1 MLTIKTIIDKFKALT
16 TIKKVAVIIIILA
29 VFYIIFKTFTKST
42 FGALSTMGKDY
53 KAQTPGMSQTNFD
66 LFMITQYEDLNLSTS
81 TAYNTYFIIMQLV
94 PIPAIGKIAGNVGD
108 FNKLNDPSQIPPSVI
123 ATAVKQGTDFVQQWN
138 NLITDLRALDVEVW
152 NSSVASKK
160 LAQISPNLQSIP
172 NPTIDQIISEITEF
186 QIAATNYVLNYL
198 TSTQQ
203 PNYKSIDIA
212 TTIPAPVPSP
222 EI

>member
-1 MLTIKTIIDKFKALT
+1 MDI
-16 TIKKVAVIIIILA
+16 V
-29 VFYIIFKTFTKST
+29 
-42 FGALSTMGKDY
+42 
-53 KAQTPGMSQTNFD
+53 
-66 LFMITQYEDLNLSTS
+66 
-81 TAYNTYFIIMQLV
+81 
-94 PIPAIGKIAGNVGD
+94 
-108 FNKLNDPSQIPPSVI
+108 
-123 ATAVKQGTDFVQQWN
+123 
-138 NLITDLRALDVEVW
+138 
-152 NSSVASKK
+152 SKK